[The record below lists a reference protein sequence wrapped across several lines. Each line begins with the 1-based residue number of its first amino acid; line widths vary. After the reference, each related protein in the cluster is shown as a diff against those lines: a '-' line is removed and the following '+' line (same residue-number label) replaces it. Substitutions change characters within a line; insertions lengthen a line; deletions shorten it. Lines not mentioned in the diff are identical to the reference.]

1 MMIEY
6 PPQTFLLLIDLGW
19 KCSLVGK
26 LIDSC
31 SRIKHKISCI
41 LSNIVIGQTSY
52 KSVYT
57 YGLVHVN
64 CHIYYHYTRSNDK
77 LPSQK
82 RSFLQAKQ
90 QSAGCK
96 WNLLPAT

>member
-1 MMIEY
+1 MIEY
-6 PPQTFLLLIDLGW
+6 PPQTSLLLIALGW
-19 KCSLVGK
+19 KCLLVGK

-41 LSNIVIGQTSY
+41 LSNHAIGQTSY

-57 YGLVHVN
+57 YELVHVN
-64 CHIYYHYTRSNDK
+64 CHIYYHYMQPNDK

-82 RSFLQAKQ
+82 HSFLWAKQ